1 MSARWRRPTEQGYTL
16 MEVVVASVPLA
27 LIALLLFAVF
37 GFTVAF
43 SRRVE
48 VKVEAVQQAR
58 MALHFIAQEL
68 REASAA
74 PGAIVIWSTEEG
86 AAQDGIGFL
95 TARVDGPGRPFVT
108 EPTGTPR
115 WQHAVYYLRDHA
127 RGELRRL
134 TAEPTTLAPPPSWEE
149 GRLLMKCDMAQPR
162 GGCPGSSRGETGRSR
177 LRKRLWPSSMD
188 WSWPS
193 GTWKSMQA
201 SWMS

>member
-74 PGAIVIWSTEEG
+74 PGAIVIWSTERVPRRMG
-86 AAQDGIGFL
+86 SAFSPPALMVPAA
-95 TARVDGPGRPFVT
+95 
-108 EPTGTPR
+108 
-115 WQHAVYYLRDHA
+115 
-127 RGELRRL
+127 
-134 TAEPTTLAPPPSWEE
+134 PS
-149 GRLLMKCDMAQPR
+149 
-162 GGCPGSSRGETGRSR
+162 
-177 LRKRLWPSSMD
+177 
-188 WSWPS
+188 
-193 GTWKSMQA
+193 
-201 SWMS
+201 